1 MTLLTQ
7 ERFDNILDNLPPA
20 RRKVLDLFLQGS
32 NDSEIGLAFSPEK
45 TEKNS
50 RSEICNICTDF
61 QIPIIKNKKYP
72 PRREKLVQLFY
83 KFKRSYLIP
92 PLFNEWTNIG
102 SHFYLQPGI
111 EYFDRQEY
119 VQAIAM
125 FQKARN
131 ADPKDPIVQIYLNN
145 CRACLPGKQFKIA
158 VVVAYQNDFYRD
170 AANNVLR
177 GIADAQTK
185 FNNHQSQLNQ
195 QDGLTRPL
203 LEVIIANDRND
214 PKTAK
219 RVAEI
224 LCLDL
229 DILGV
234 IGHHASEGSQAA
246 IKVYEKCSMP
256 IISSSSTSSKLKS
269 NVFFR
274 TVGSTKIVANT
285 YADYIVNDLKCNNI
299 VVCYHSENTYSQTLK
314 DDCDQVFS
322 NRGIN
327 IVESIPID
335 DPHLDLKELIK
346 NISSNNQA
354 KALLVLSSIVTNPV
368 ALAIARE
375 NLKLGSKK
383 LELLFSTAMSES
395 LTFYKGANAIEN
407 VSLISHSVPADSVYT
422 KYAKSRWGQSN
433 LDWRITS
440 SYDAAQA
447 LVEALVRS
455 AVPTRREILKELKGL
470 KLKVEQT
477 AGCGLEF
484 APDNSN
490 RLVKYR
496 IDRISTCD

>member
-1 MTLLTQ
+1 MPLLTQ
-7 ERFDNILDNLPPA
+7 EKFDNILEYLPPV
-20 RRKVLDLFLQGS
+20 RRKVLALFLQGS
-32 NDSEIGLAFSPEK
+32 TYSEIERALSSKEGS
-45 TEKNS
+45 S
-50 RSEICNICTDF
+50 RTEICLACTDF
-61 QIPIIKNKKYP
+61 QIPIDTDNKYP

-92 PLFNEWTNIG
+92 PLFDEWTNIA

-111 EYFDRQEY
+111 EYFNRQEY
-119 VQAIAM
+119 NQAITM

-145 CRACLPGKQFKIA
+145 ARACLHGKPFKIA

-177 GIADAQTK
+177 GIVDAQTQ

-203 LEVIIANDRND
+203 LEVIIANDRNE
-214 PKTAK
+214 PKIAK

-246 IKVYEKCSMP
+246 LKIYEKFLMP

-269 NVFFR
+269 NVFFQ
-274 TVGSTKIVANT
+274 TVGSTKVVADT
-285 YADYIVNDLKCNNI
+285 YANYIINDLKCNKI
-299 VVCYHSENTYSQTLK
+299 VVCYHSKNAYSQILK
-314 DDCDQVFS
+314 DDCDQAFS
-322 NRGIN
+322 KCGIN
-327 IVESIPID
+327 IIESIPID
-335 DPHLDLKELIK
+335 DPHLDLKKLIE
-346 NISSNNQA
+346 NISDNNQA
-354 KALLVLSSIVTNPV
+354 KALLVLSSIVTSPV

-407 VSLISHSVPADSVYT
+407 VALISHSVPADSVYT
-422 KYAKSRWGQSN
+422 KYAKSRWGQSK

-447 LVEALVRS
+447 LIEALVRS
-455 AVPTRREILKELKGL
+455 EVPTRRAILKELKGL

-484 APDNSN
+484 SPDNSN
-490 RLVKYR
+490 ILVKYR
-496 IDRISTCD
+496 IDRISTHD